1 MERQHMPE
9 KIVGAGDS
17 LDLGGGVEA
26 HVAGPFVTSTSMD
39 PNETSV
45 VLRVVYGDSTLL
57 LTGDAGFES
66 EQRMIAAHQD
76 LSAQIL
82 KVGHHGSRY
91 ASGADFLAL
100 VHPQIALVSV
110 AAQNSYGHPGKEAMD
125 RLVAIGAK
133 VFRTDQ
139 LGDLVWISDG
149 GEWRQP

>member
-1 MERQHMPE
+1 
-9 KIVGAGDS
+9 
-17 LDLGGGVEA
+17 
-26 HVAGPFVTSTSMD
+26 MD